1 MNGWDPGTAGPLG
14 LQNKAWGWGRG
25 VERGGGK
32 ETSPENVV
40 QVRDKKHLCT
50 EVGGGKFVKGVSDFR
65 RSELM
70 MDQLDPK

>member
-1 MNGWDPGTAGPLG
+1 M
-14 LQNKAWGWGRG
+14 
-25 VERGGGK
+25 ERGGGK